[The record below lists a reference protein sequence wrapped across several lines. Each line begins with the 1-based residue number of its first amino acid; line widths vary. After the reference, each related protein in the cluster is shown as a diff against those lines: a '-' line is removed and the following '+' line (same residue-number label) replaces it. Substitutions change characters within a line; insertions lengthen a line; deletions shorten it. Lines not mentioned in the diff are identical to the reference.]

1 MYKFY
6 LISDIDE
13 EVTRAFSQFIDS
25 VPDGGEILIQMV
37 SHGGLVFMGLA
48 ITQMIEQA
56 QKRGIKFTVNVYG
69 IAASSAADI
78 ILACDVVNVAEGA
91 KIMIHSAWG
100 GTDESITNANDEQ
113 LKLIHKRLPNYTNE
127 DLQEDRWFTAEDAV
141 EAGLADSIL
150 QPAANS
156 EEESLR
162 VAAKLMEVKMT
173 EKSKE
178 NAVKAACGENNEP
191 KSEDVKS
198 EEVKQEEMK
207 QEEAPKSIEEE
218 DLMEALVQRLDVI
231 EHRLAVLE
239 GEGKKEDD
247 ESPEA
252 RVQKRRAAL
261 LQKLNAVCAP
271 VSPCV
276 DKVAHVDT
284 CAEADA
290 RNKEIYKN
298 FDELVKSELKR
309 GNRR

>member
-127 DLQEDRWFTAEDAV
+127 DLQEDRWFTAEEAV
-141 EAGLADSIL
+141 AAGLADSIL
-150 QPAANS
+150 QPAENS

-178 NAVKAACGENNEP
+178 IAVKAACGEDNEP

-198 EEVKQEEMK
+198 EEMK
-207 QEEAPKSIEEE
+207 QEEAPKSAEVE
-218 DLMEALVQRLDVI
+218 DIMEALVQRLDVI

-247 ESPEA
+247 ELPEA
-252 RVQKRRAAL
+252 RAQKRRAAL
-261 LQKLNAVCAP
+261 LQKLNAVCSP

-276 DKVAHVDT
+276 DKVAHVET
-284 CAEADA
+284 CAESDA

-298 FDELVKSELKR
+298 FDELVESEMR
-309 GNRR
+309 HGNRR